1 MSCAHRVAA
10 GMHVTAGGFWCLM
23 HSNTCCCWYAGA
35 ATTRFRVVCGLFW
48 RVIYRR
54 SLYNIDFIRRPC
66 DRGLQEADVSRRVIS
81 SESTDG
87 SPFVFAGTA
96 GSVLDGCRGV
106 DRMMLPPPRTLHFG
120 GKHAFCRRVARS
132 VLRRLPSVGS
142 RTRARA
148 CWGARPLSKAWGG
161 AACPCAPAQAATG
174 HAAVNVVQQIDT

>member
-1 MSCAHRVAA
+1 MGRMLTDVGRMLTDVGVSPRILPDVGRKLTDVRRKLTDVGVSPRILTDVGRMFRDVGVVSPLTLTDVGVSKPQVSCAHRVAA

-87 SPFVFAGTA
+87 SSSVFAGTA

-106 DRMMLPPPRTLHFG
+106 DR
-120 GKHAFCRRVARS
+120 A
-132 VLRRLPSVGS
+132 
-142 RTRARA
+142 
-148 CWGARPLSKAWGG
+148 
-161 AACPCAPAQAATG
+161 
-174 HAAVNVVQQIDT
+174 